1 MFDYANLDRPI
12 VVYAD
17 DWEVYRELR
26 GVYFDL
32 METAPGRVTRTPQE
46 LAAVFRDGS
55 WADGEATALR
65 AAFRERFCGFDDGQA
80 AERVVRRV
88 LLGEPPEAIPPV
100 IPLAERI
107 PAPAA
112 TTLVRN

>member
-32 METAPGRVTRTPQE
+32 METAPGRVTRTISCSSWLSTLSSAL
-46 LAAVFRDGS
+46 LAIDMACSFDNY
-55 WADGEATALR
+55 AALARSPVR
-65 AAFRERFCGFDDGQA
+65 AASA
-80 AERVVRRV
+80 M
-88 LLGEPPEAIPPV
+88 
-100 IPLAERI
+100 
-107 PAPAA
+107 A
-112 TTLVRN
+112 T